1 MKKKV
6 LIFLTIISVSLGII
20 LIFRIKNE
28 NNQKE
33 IKKSMVS
40 EANVIKDDFQ
50 IDKVLYNEEGR
61 DIHYSVYIPKNV
73 DELDSVSMFITLPG
87 WEGLYFQGVGVN
99 LEYVDFAFTAKKVN
113 ENMIILATQLE
124 DWGVQSAEDV
134 ISLTKYYQN
143 IYRID
148 KTYIEGYSG
157 GGETLSLVLN
167 KNSNL
172 YDGALMISSKW
183 NGDYG
188 FLVRQKLPI
197 YFFIGKDDEFN
208 SSNVQQIVIEK
219 WQELLNNTK
228 YKPIDIHTPLWLWSR
243 NGFKKII

>member
-33 IKKSMVS
+33 IKKSMGS

-87 WEGLYFQGVGVN
+87 WEG
-99 LEYVDFAFTAKKVN
+99 
-113 ENMIILATQLE
+113 
-124 DWGVQSAEDV
+124 
-134 ISLTKYYQN
+134 
-143 IYRID
+143 
-148 KTYIEGYSG
+148 
-157 GGETLSLVLN
+157 
-167 KNSNL
+167 
-172 YDGALMISSKW
+172 
-183 NGDYG
+183 
-188 FLVRQKLPI
+188 
-197 YFFIGKDDEFN
+197 
-208 SSNVQQIVIEK
+208 
-219 WQELLNNTK
+219 
-228 YKPIDIHTPLWLWSR
+228 
-243 NGFKKII
+243 

>member
-1 MKKKV
+1 
-6 LIFLTIISVSLGII
+6 
-20 LIFRIKNE
+20 
-28 NNQKE
+28 
-33 IKKSMVS
+33 
-40 EANVIKDDFQ
+40 
-50 IDKVLYNEEGR
+50 
-61 DIHYSVYIPKNV
+61 
-73 DELDSVSMFITLPG
+73 
-87 WEGLYFQGVGVN
+87 
-99 LEYVDFAFTAKKVN
+99 
-113 ENMIILATQLE
+113 MIILATQLE

-148 KTYIEGYSG
+148 KTYIGGYSG

-228 YKPIDIHTPLWLWSR
+228 YKPIDIHTLLWLWSR